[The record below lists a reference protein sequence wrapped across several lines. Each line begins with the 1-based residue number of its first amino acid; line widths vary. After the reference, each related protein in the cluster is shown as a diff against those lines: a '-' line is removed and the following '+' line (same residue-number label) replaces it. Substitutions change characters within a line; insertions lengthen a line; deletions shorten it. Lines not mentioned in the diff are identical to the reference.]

1 MKPASGSALKMQQ
14 TLTGSTGL
22 VRGKGKHTPARR
34 ASLQD
39 GSAPPGCTQVGCA
52 MACTFC
58 ATGKAGFARNL
69 AAHEILDQVMVVGE
83 AFKARVSHV
92 VYMGQGEAT
101 LNLRNVLKSVDLIRD
116 QLGIGARR

>member
-1 MKPASGSALKMQQ
+1 
-14 TLTGSTGL
+14 
-22 VRGKGKHTPARR
+22 
-34 ASLQD
+34 
-39 GSAPPGCTQVGCA
+39 